1 MIETKFRIDSPLR
14 LKYYKGNIVAV
25 ITYNHKTFRYNLAK
39 VPKDCFLE
47 KTMMLKQSSRLIN
60 ARELAESIT
69 QKTHMLKE
77 VTDELIKGL
86 TSDESLRKD
95 VIDKKINLL
104 SKPGSI
110 TTVAFKEKQ
119 SFTEDYKCWLY
130 EGKGSKR
137 ISTTKKDFVSLYHL
151 LLDYEYDNGPFTIDD
166 VNDDFLESC
175 IDYAYE
181 SHDNTD
187 EHTYYTKGNL
197 SNRTINKRL
206 SSLYTFIHE
215 FYRIDP
221 RTIVEW
227 RHLDEIPKEIIRLS
241 REELHQLEVID
252 VQEQELAKA
261 RDYFLF
267 LCYTG
272 LRFGDFAKLDSTY
285 VHPDTNELVLLTNKT
300 GKSCRIYLFDQAK
313 KIGEKYNY
321 HFAPVYN
328 QVLNRQIKLL
338 CEKYDL
344 FDEEITV
351 DYQARTRMTVTK
363 KKREFIG
370 CHTGRRT
377 YISLLAEDGM
387 DIYTIMGASGH
398 TTFQMVKKYIDL
410 FGKERTNKFA
420 ELNRKLNDNY
430 GE

>member
-60 ARELAESIT
+60 ARELAATIT

-86 TSDESLRKD
+86 SSDESLKKD
-95 VIDKKINLL
+95 EIDYKMNLL
-104 SKPGSI
+104 PTSGPI
-110 TTVAFKEKQ
+110 TTAALKDKQ
-119 SFTEDYKCWLY
+119 SFTEDYHYWLY

-137 ISTTKKDFVSLYHL
+137 KPTTKKDFVSLYHL
-151 LLDYEYDNGPFTIDD
+151 LLDYEYDNCSFTIDD
-166 VNDDFLESC
+166 INDDFLESF

-181 SHDNTD
+181 SHDDTD
-187 EHTYYTKGNL
+187 EHTYFTKGNL

-221 RTIVEW
+221 RTIVECC
-227 RHLDEIPKEIIRLS
+227 HLEEIPKEIIRLS
-241 REELHQLEVID
+241 REELHQLEGIEVI
-252 VQEQELAKA
+252 EPELDRA
-261 RDYFLF
+261 RDCFLF
-267 LCYTG
+267 MCYTG
-272 LRFGDFAKLDSTY
+272 LRFGDFAKLDKSY
-285 VHPDTNELVLLTNKT
+285 VHEDTNELVLNTNKT
-300 GKSCRIYLFDQAK
+300 GKSCRIYLFDKAK
-313 KIGEKYNY
+313 EIGEKYNY
-321 HFAPVYN
+321 NFKPVYN

-338 CEKYDL
+338 FERYDL
-344 FDEEITV
+344 YGEEMTV
-351 DYQARTRMTVTK
+351 DYQARTRMTITK
-363 KKREFIG
+363 KKRDFIG

-377 YISLLAEDGM
+377 YISMLAEDGM

-420 ELNRKLNDNY
+420 ELNRKINDYY